1 MISVI
6 IPTYNRAEL
15 LKRAAQSVLA
25 QTYKD
30 FELIIV
36 DDGSTDNT
44 KEIVESLNDSRI
56 VYVYQKNAGACVAR
70 NNGIEHAK
78 GEYIAFHDSDDVWHS
93 NKLELQMQ
101 ALIAN
106 NADVVFCKMNR
117 YQDGKVVEVLS
128 TYFKEGFL
136 AKDNLPFAIGTQTI
150 FGKAEVFKN
159 TKFDPEMPRFQE
171 FEMLIRAQK
180 KYSIFCLD
188 KPLVDYFIQNDSIS
202 AKPKKYLLAW
212 KLILSKHKKLIEEYK
227 ASSDRMGYNLLK
239 FSATVKDRT
248 LKYELIKLAFKFKQS
263 PRMVYRLIKFLLKG
277 CC

>member
-106 NADVVFCKMNR
+106 NADVVFSKMNR

-202 AKPKKYLLAW
+202 AKPKKYLQAW

>member
-106 NADVVFCKMNR
+106 NADVVFSKMNR

-202 AKPKKYLLAW
+202 AQPKKYLLAW